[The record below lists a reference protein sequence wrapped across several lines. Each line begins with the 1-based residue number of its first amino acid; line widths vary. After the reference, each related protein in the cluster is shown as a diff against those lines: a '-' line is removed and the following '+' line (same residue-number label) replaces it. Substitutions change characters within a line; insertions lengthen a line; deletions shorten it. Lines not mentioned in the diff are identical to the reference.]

1 MGDDLRP
8 AVRELV
14 DEGYTLLNYDI
25 SRLRA
30 VYGGL
35 EFTFEEFK
43 ELLLVLGIS
52 IRKNV
57 ALRTTEITIAGAD
70 KTKYKDTD
78 KAETLAVLVRDLCK
92 RMRVKKAP
100 LTDIYNYISL
110 AAKQN
115 SYNPVIEMFEED
127 KPHNGNL
134 TELCEIMGISNNP
147 VYMDYL
153 QRWMLQTISLQYNCQ
168 REAPIAADFVLV
180 LAGPQGIGKTALL
193 RKLAVKTEWF
203 NEGVVIDMEDKD
215 SRIKA
220 TRKPF
225 CEIGELDSTTKK
237 KQTSLK
243 AFITQTVDIDRS
255 PYGRTYEEYPRM
267 TSFAASVNEAE
278 FLHDLTG
285 SRRYLVIELS
295 KMDKD
300 RLFSL
305 DDEFIKGCWRHA
317 YAIYMNNPEKWRMGD
332 DLIRLT
338 INKNEQFRRKVDFEQ
353 EIDEAL
359 NWEQP
364 KENWRELTLTD
375 LKAELVDYRV
385 IPANADVKKMGRA
398 LRAMMKYRSG
408 VEYRKSK
415 AGRMYLLPSVRR
427 SLNRH
432 SYTGGIR

>member
-14 DEGYTLLNYDI
+14 DEGYTLFNYDI

-30 VYGGL
+30 VYGSL

-78 KAETLAVLVRDLCK
+78 KGETLAVLIRDLCK

-115 SYNPVIEMFEED
+115 AYNPVIEMFEED

-193 RKLAVKTEWF
+193 RKLA
-203 NEGVVIDMEDKD
+203 
-215 SRIKA
+215 
-220 TRKPF
+220 
-225 CEIGELDSTTKK
+225 
-237 KQTSLK
+237 
-243 AFITQTVDIDRS
+243 
-255 PYGRTYEEYPRM
+255 
-267 TSFAASVNEAE
+267 
-278 FLHDLTG
+278 
-285 SRRYLVIELS
+285 
-295 KMDKD
+295 
-300 RLFSL
+300 FSL
-305 DDEFIKGCWRHA
+305 
-317 YAIYMNNPEKWRMGD
+317 P
-332 DLIRLT
+332 
-338 INKNEQFRRKVDFEQ
+338 
-353 EIDEAL
+353 
-359 NWEQP
+359 
-364 KENWRELTLTD
+364 
-375 LKAELVDYRV
+375 
-385 IPANADVKKMGRA
+385 
-398 LRAMMKYRSG
+398 
-408 VEYRKSK
+408 
-415 AGRMYLLPSVRR
+415 
-427 SLNRH
+427 
-432 SYTGGIR
+432 

>member
-14 DEGYTLLNYDI
+14 DEGYTLFNYDI

-30 VYGGL
+30 VYGSL
-35 EFTFEEFK
+35 EFTFDEFK

-57 ALRTTEITIAGAD
+57 ALREADIQIAGAD
-70 KTKYKDTD
+70 KAKYKDPD
-78 KAETLAVLVRDLCK
+78 KVETLAVLIRDLCK
-92 RMRVKKAP
+92 KMRVKKAP
-100 LTDIYNYISL
+100 LADIYNYISL
-110 AAKQN
+110 AAKEN

-134 TELCEIMGISNNP
+134 TKLCEIMGISDNP

-153 QRWMLQTISLQYNCQ
+153 QRWMLQTISLQYNSQ
-168 REAPIAADFVLV
+168 REKPIAADFVLV

-203 NEGVVIDMEDKD
+203 NEGAVIDMEEKD

-243 AFITQTVDIDRS
+243 AFITQTVDIDRN
-255 PYGRTYEEYPRM
+255 PYGRAYEEYPRT

-285 SRRYLVIELS
+285 SRRYLVIELT
-295 KMDKD
+295 KIDKD

-305 DDEFIKGCWRHA
+305 DEEFIRGAWRQA
-317 YAIYMNNPEKWRMGD
+317 YAIFKNNPEKWRMGD

-359 NWEQP
+359 NWERP
-364 KENWRELTLTD
+364 KENWESIKLTD
-375 LKAELVDYRV
+375 LKAKLVNCKA
-385 IPANADVKKMGRA
+385 IPANADVKKLGRA
-398 LRAMMKYRSG
+398 LRAIMKYRDG
-408 VEYRKSK
+408 IEYKK
-415 AGRMYLLPSVRR
+415 GMYGRTYVLP
-427 SLNRH
+427 
-432 SYTGGIR
+432 GIDPELVKNQYFI

>member
-8 AVRELV
+8 VVRDLV
-14 DEGYTLLNYDI
+14 DEGYTLFNYDI
-25 SRLRA
+25 SRLRN
-30 VYGGL
+30 VYGSL
-35 EFTFEEFK
+35 EFTFDEFR
-43 ELLLVLGIS
+43 ELLLVLNIS

-57 ALRTTEITIAGAD
+57 ALRMTEIQIAGAD

-78 KAETLAVLVRDLCK
+78 KAETLAVLIRDLCK
-92 RMRVKKAP
+92 KMRVKKAP

-110 AAKQN
+110 AAKEN

-134 TELCEIMGISNNP
+134 TELCEIMGINNNP

-168 REAPIAADFVLV
+168 REAPVAADFVLV

-295 KMDKD
+295 KMDKE

-305 DDEFIKGCWRHA
+305 DEEFFKGCWRHA
-317 YAIYMNNPEKWRMGD
+317 YAIYKNNPDKWRMGD
-332 DLIRLT
+332 DLIQLT

-359 NWEQP
+359 DWEQP
-364 KENWRELTLTD
+364 KENWRTIKLTD
-375 LKAELVDYRV
+375 LKSELVDCKV
-385 IPANADVKKMGRA
+385 ISSNADVKKLGRA
-398 LRAMMKYRSG
+398 LRAIMKYRPG
-408 VEYRKSK
+408 VEYKK
-415 AGRMYLLPSVRR
+415 GMYGRTYTLPRIDSELIKRQ
-427 SLNRH
+427 
-432 SYTGGIR
+432 YFI